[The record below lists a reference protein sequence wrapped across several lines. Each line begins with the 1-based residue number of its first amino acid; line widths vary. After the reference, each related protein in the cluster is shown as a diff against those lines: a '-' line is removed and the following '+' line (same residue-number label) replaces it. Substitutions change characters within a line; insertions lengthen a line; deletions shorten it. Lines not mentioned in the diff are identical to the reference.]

1 MKKLGIYILVIV
13 NCILLS
19 GCSLFNNEQ
28 KNKNIS
34 NRGLSYY
41 FSNEE
46 YGTVQANID
55 NLVTYNA
62 PSMKCESDKYIRLYR
77 TETEILFIWFGKNDD
92 KVNSNSVLNKN
103 SKILTKYISTF
114 SSIDT
119 VDVAFNLDMVAKD
132 TVNNI
137 ERNKYVGTI
146 TGIDDNGIDV
156 GLRTSIY
163 TFVVGKRP
171 GCIMGIL
178 TGANQEDDRFDEIET
193 NTQVMVNSMKPN

>member
-1 MKKLGIYILVIV
+1 MRS
-13 NCILLS
+13 LS
-19 GCSLFNNEQ
+19 TRA
-28 KNKNIS
+28 I
-34 NRGLSYY
+34 
-41 FSNEE
+41 
-46 YGTVQANID
+46 
-55 NLVTYNA
+55 
-62 PSMKCESDKYIRLYR
+62 P

-92 KVNSNSVLNKN
+92 KVNSSSVLNRN
-103 SKILTKYISTF
+103 SKILTKYISSF

-119 VDVAFNLDMVAKD
+119 VDVAFNLDMIAKD

-137 ERNKYVGTI
+137 ERNKYVGMI

-163 TFVVGKRP
+163 TFVVGNRP

-178 TGANQEDDRFDEIET
+178 TGVNQEDDRFDEIET